1 MLTRMTMEE
10 ARKASRADLKRMRSM
25 SEEEIMRTSP
35 PELANLPEDF
45 FKSAVWVDPP
55 PKSAISL
62 RVDIDVLDWFRAAGP
77 RYQSR
82 MNAVL
87 RAYMNASLERK
98 PRVRK
103 VSEPRAGAARG
114 SKPRKKR

>member
-1 MLTRMTMEE
+1 
-10 ARKASRADLKRMRSM
+10 M

-35 PELANLPEDF
+35 PELANLPDDF
-45 FKSAVWVDPP
+45 FKSAVFVPA
-55 PKSAISL
+55 PKAAISL
-62 RVDIDVLDWFRAAGP
+62 RVDRDVLEWFKAAGP

-87 RAYMNASLERK
+87 RAYMTSAVERT
-98 PRVRK
+98 PQIRK
-103 VSEPRAGAARG
+103 VSEPRAGTARG

>member
-1 MLTRMTMEE
+1 MLIRMTMEE
-10 ARKASRADLKRMRSM
+10 ARKAARVDIERVRRMT
-25 SEEEIMRTSP
+25 EEEIMRDSP
-35 PELANLPEDF
+35 PELSNLPEDF

-62 RVDIDVLDWFRAAGP
+62 RVDVDVLEWFRAGGP

-87 RAYMNASLERK
+87 RAYMASSQKRTA
-98 PRVRK
+98 PVRK

-114 SKPRKKR
+114 STPRKKR